1 MTESLYRNTRGKKG
15 VTCSLGSKL
24 NIKQFVIIDTV
35 HSHKSPGVEIS
46 EHIYNLKEGNVK
58 LRLAIVDSVGYG
70 DQINK
75 ENR

>member
-1 MTESLYRNTRGKKG
+1 LGCWNLNHVIEG
-15 VTCSLGSKL
+15 VTRVEQYLTQNL
-24 NIKQFVIIDTV
+24 FTDTV